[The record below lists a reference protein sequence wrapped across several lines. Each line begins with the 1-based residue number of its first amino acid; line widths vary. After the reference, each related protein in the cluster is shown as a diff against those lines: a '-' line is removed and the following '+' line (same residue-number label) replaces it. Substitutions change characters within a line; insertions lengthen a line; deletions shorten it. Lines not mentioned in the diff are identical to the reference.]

1 MIINHPPTHGLLA
14 ANHGARSIATPFP
27 PPRCLV
33 VTMDRRQ
40 RDSIRL
46 AAALHADFTCD
57 TAATVAELGMLAT
70 GKHPLVFID
79 LAGLEGR
86 MRRRAIRLAVTRSRC
101 QATLVVVCGREQD
114 DDERLAERLGVGLFL
129 PGVAIATAVNFVLAE
144 FTRPVRPTAGSRPC

>member
-1 MIINHPPTHGLLA
+1 
-14 ANHGARSIATPFP
+14 
-27 PPRCLV
+27 
-33 VTMDRRQ
+33 MDRRQ